1 MKKRYLLKNFGPK
14 LQVLSKKYGTFGY
27 LTELITSKNQMSIHT
42 TFTQEV
48 LHTFYGFYGKN
59 YFHLHTKPYFTY
71 SLVLG
76 IKHTLISGQKLNILA
91 TVQCVE

>member
-1 MKKRYLLKNFGPK
+1 M
-14 LQVLSKKYGTFGY
+14 SSFGY

-48 LHTFYGFYGKN
+48 LHTFYGKK
-59 YFHLHTKPYFTY
+59 YFHLYTKPYFPY

-76 IKHTLISGQKLNILA
+76 IKHTLFSGQKLNILA
-91 TVQCVE
+91 TVCRV